1 MYKRILVPTDGSQ
14 ASDRAVHAAIALA
27 GAFGSELYT
36 VSVRESLPPSIAMTE
51 APMFAHSELLQEA
64 QRKAEVHID
73 AVRNACSAAGLHC
86 EAYIVD
92 AVHPWEA
99 IVEQATRHAAD
110 LIVMASHG
118 HVGLGG
124 LIRGSET
131 PKVLSHTQR
140 SVLIVR

>member
-27 GAFGSELYT
+27 STLGSELYT
-36 VSVRESLPPSIAMTE
+36 VSVRESLLSSTGITE
-51 APMFAHSELLQEA
+51 ASMIAPSDFLQDA
-64 QRKAEVHID
+64 QRKAEVCID

-118 HVGLGG
+118 HLGLGG

-131 PKVLSHTQR
+131 PKVLSHTQL